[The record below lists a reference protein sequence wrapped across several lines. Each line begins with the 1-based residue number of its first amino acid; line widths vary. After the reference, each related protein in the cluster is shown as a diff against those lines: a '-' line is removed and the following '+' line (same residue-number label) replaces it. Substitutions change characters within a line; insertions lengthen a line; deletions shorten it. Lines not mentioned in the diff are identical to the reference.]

1 MAGKEGRSRRT
12 EVDDGRAMR
21 LSEEG
26 SEILTLLLM
35 LDDVLGDEAAAD
47 EKVDTDRVER
57 LESRSESCK
66 PRQSVQSVRSV

>member
-1 MAGKEGRSRRT
+1 
-12 EVDDGRAMR
+12 MR